1 MVDEIR
7 KGEIMNCIRVM
18 VFIGIIFILT
28 AIVIFC
34 ICYLK
39 KIIIKIY
46 NKWEKRGMLL
56 QNIAYPTG
64 GIYKDINCKREI
76 YFFFS
81 SANRSSRFAINLRE
95 LLSCLED
102 AEVQGDIPE
111 LSTEWWNEIGKIY
124 PEFRKEVE
132 KETDDISSTLQQGY
146 LYKKGRII
154 RSFFLCVYTEIW
166 ESNPRGAVKVY

>member
-1 MVDEIR
+1 
-7 KGEIMNCIRVM
+7 
-18 VFIGIIFILT
+18 
-28 AIVIFC
+28 
-34 ICYLK
+34 
-39 KIIIKIY
+39 
-46 NKWEKRGMLL
+46 MLL

-81 SANRSSRFAINLRE
+81 LANRSSRFAINLGE

-124 PEFRKEVE
+124 PRFRKEVE
-132 KETDDISSTLQQGY
+132 KETDDIGHTLHYGY

-154 RSFFLCVYTEIW
+154 RSFFCVYIL
-166 ESNPRGAVKVY
+166 PFLFIIL

>member
-18 VFIGIIFILT
+18 VFIGIIYILT

-34 ICYLK
+34 ICYFK
-39 KIIIKIY
+39 KIIVKIY
-46 NKWEKRGMLL
+46 NKWEKRGMLP
-56 QNIAYPTG
+56 QNIAYPIG

-111 LSTEWWNEIGKIY
+111 LSTEWWNEIGKI
-124 PEFRKEVE
+124 
-132 KETDDISSTLQQGY
+132 
-146 LYKKGRII
+146 
-154 RSFFLCVYTEIW
+154 
-166 ESNPRGAVKVY
+166 

>member
-1 MVDEIR
+1 MVNEIR

-18 VFIGIIFILT
+18 VFIGIIYILT

-34 ICYLK
+34 ICYFK
-39 KIIIKIY
+39 KIIVKIY
-46 NKWEKRGMLL
+46 NKWKKRGMLS
-56 QNIAYPTG
+56 QNIAYPIG
-64 GIYKDINCKREI
+64 EIYKDINCKREI

-111 LSTEWWNEIGKIY
+111 LSTEWLNEIGKIY

-132 KETDDISSTLQQGY
+132 KETDDIGPTLQ
-146 LYKKGRII
+146 
-154 RSFFLCVYTEIW
+154 
-166 ESNPRGAVKVY
+166 

>member
-1 MVDEIR
+1 MYQSNGLHRNNIY
-7 KGEIMNCIRVM
+7 INTYCN
-18 VFIGIIFILT
+18 ILH
-28 AIVIFC
+28 ILF
-34 ICYLK
+34 K
-39 KIIIKIY
+39 KIIVKIY

-64 GIYKDINCKREI
+64 GIYKDINYKREI

-81 SANRSSRFAINLRE
+81 SANRSSRFEINLRE

-132 KETDDISSTLQQGY
+132 KETDDIGPTLQ
-146 LYKKGRII
+146 
-154 RSFFLCVYTEIW
+154 
-166 ESNPRGAVKVY
+166 

>member
-1 MVDEIR
+1 
-7 KGEIMNCIRVM
+7 MNCIRAM
-18 VFIGIIFILT
+18 VFIEIIFIL
-28 AIVIFC
+28 ALIVILC
-34 ICYLK
+34 IYYLK
-39 KIIIKIY
+39 KIIVKIY
-46 NKWEKRGMLL
+46 NKWEKRGMLS

-81 SANRSSRFAINLRE
+81 SANRSSRFVINLRE

-124 PEFRKEVE
+124 PRFRKEVE
-132 KETDDISSTLQQGY
+132 KETDNIGLTLQ
-146 LYKKGRII
+146 
-154 RSFFLCVYTEIW
+154 
-166 ESNPRGAVKVY
+166 

>member
-34 ICYLK
+34 ICYFK
-39 KIIIKIY
+39 KIIVKIY
-46 NKWEKRGMLL
+46 NKWEKRGMLP
-56 QNIAYPTG
+56 QNIAYPIG

-132 KETDDISSTLQQGY
+132 KETDDIGSTLQ
-146 LYKKGRII
+146 
-154 RSFFLCVYTEIW
+154 
-166 ESNPRGAVKVY
+166 

>member
-34 ICYLK
+34 ICYFK
-39 KIIIKIY
+39 KIIVKIY
-46 NKWEKRGMLL
+46 NKWEKRGMLP
-56 QNIAYPTG
+56 QNIAYPIG

-81 SANRSSRFAINLRE
+81 LANRSSRFAINLGE

-124 PEFRKEVE
+124 PRFRKEVE
-132 KETDDISSTLQQGY
+132 KETDDIGSTLQ
-146 LYKKGRII
+146 
-154 RSFFLCVYTEIW
+154 
-166 ESNPRGAVKVY
+166 

>member
-1 MVDEIR
+1 
-7 KGEIMNCIRVM
+7 MNCIRAM
-18 VFIGIIFILT
+18 VFIEIIFIL
-28 AIVIFC
+28 AFIVILC
-34 ICYLK
+34 IYYLK
-39 KIIIKIY
+39 KIIVKIY
-46 NKWEKRGMLL
+46 NKWEKRGMLS

-81 SANRSSRFAINLRE
+81 SANRSSRFVINLRE

-124 PEFRKEVE
+124 PRFRKEVE
-132 KETDDISSTLQQGY
+132 KETDNIGPTLQ
-146 LYKKGRII
+146 
-154 RSFFLCVYTEIW
+154 
-166 ESNPRGAVKVY
+166 

>member
-1 MVDEIR
+1 
-7 KGEIMNCIRVM
+7 MNCIRAM
-18 VFIGIIFILT
+18 VFIEIIFIL
-28 AIVIFC
+28 ALIVILC
-34 ICYLK
+34 IYYLK
-39 KIIIKIY
+39 KIIVKIY
-46 NKWEKRGMLL
+46 NKWKKRGMLS

-81 SANRSSRFAINLRE
+81 SANRSSRFVINLRE

-124 PEFRKEVE
+124 PRFRKEVE
-132 KETDDISSTLQQGY
+132 KETDNIGPTLQ
-146 LYKKGRII
+146 
-154 RSFFLCVYTEIW
+154 
-166 ESNPRGAVKVY
+166 

>member
-1 MVDEIR
+1 
-7 KGEIMNCIRVM
+7 MNCIRAM
-18 VFIGIIFILT
+18 VFIEIIFIL
-28 AIVIFC
+28 ALIVILC
-34 ICYLK
+34 IYYLK
-39 KIIIKIY
+39 KIIVKIY
-46 NKWEKRGMLL
+46 NKWEKRGMLS

-81 SANRSSRFAINLRE
+81 SANRSSRFVINLRE

-124 PEFRKEVE
+124 PRFRKEVE
-132 KETDDISSTLQQGY
+132 KETDNIGSTLQ
-146 LYKKGRII
+146 
-154 RSFFLCVYTEIW
+154 
-166 ESNPRGAVKVY
+166 

>member
-1 MVDEIR
+1 MVNEIR

-18 VFIGIIFILT
+18 VFIGIIYILT

-34 ICYLK
+34 ICYFK
-39 KIIIKIY
+39 KII
-46 NKWEKRGMLL
+46 
-56 QNIAYPTG
+56 
-64 GIYKDINCKREI
+64 CKREI

-81 SANRSSRFAINLRE
+81 SANRSSRFAINLIE

-132 KETDDISSTLQQGY
+132 KETDDIGPTLQ
-146 LYKKGRII
+146 
-154 RSFFLCVYTEIW
+154 
-166 ESNPRGAVKVY
+166 

>member
-1 MVDEIR
+1 
-7 KGEIMNCIRVM
+7 MNCIRAM
-18 VFIGIIFILT
+18 VFIEIIFIL
-28 AIVIFC
+28 ALIVILC
-34 ICYLK
+34 IYYLK
-39 KIIIKIY
+39 KIIVKIY
-46 NKWEKRGMLL
+46 NKWEKRGMLS

-81 SANRSSRFAINLRE
+81 SANRSSRFVINLRE

-124 PEFRKEVE
+124 PRFRKEVE
-132 KETDDISSTLQQGY
+132 KETDNIGPTLQ
-146 LYKKGRII
+146 
-154 RSFFLCVYTEIW
+154 
-166 ESNPRGAVKVY
+166 

>member
-1 MVDEIR
+1 MTVELEKRYTYIQKFFESLSDEEFVRMMIECGIKSSKKTGREWLYKGVLSKLHEIVCVVVDEIR

-64 GIYKDINCKREI
+64 EIYKDINCKREI

-95 LLSCLED
+95 LLSC
-102 AEVQGDIPE
+102 
-111 LSTEWWNEIGKIY
+111 
-124 PEFRKEVE
+124 
-132 KETDDISSTLQQGY
+132 
-146 LYKKGRII
+146 
-154 RSFFLCVYTEIW
+154 
-166 ESNPRGAVKVY
+166 

>member
-46 NKWEKRGMLL
+46 NKWESRGMLL

-64 GIYKDINCKREI
+64 EIYKDINCKEK
-76 YFFFS
+76 FTFS
-81 SANRSSRFAINLRE
+81 FLR
-95 LLSCLED
+95 LTVPVDL
-102 AEVQGDIPE
+102 
-111 LSTEWWNEIGKIY
+111 
-124 PEFRKEVE
+124 R
-132 KETDDISSTLQQGY
+132 
-146 LYKKGRII
+146 
-154 RSFFLCVYTEIW
+154 
-166 ESNPRGAVKVY
+166 

>member
-1 MVDEIR
+1 MTVELEKRYTYIQKFFESLSDEEFVRMMI
-7 KGEIMNCIRVM
+7 EC
-18 VFIGIIFILT
+18 GIKSS
-28 AIVIFC
+28 
-34 ICYLK
+34 K
-39 KIIIKIY
+39 KIIVKIY
-46 NKWEKRGMLL
+46 NKWEKRGMLS
-56 QNIAYPTG
+56 QNIAYPIG

-124 PEFRKEVE
+124 PRFRKEVE
-132 KETDDISSTLQQGY
+132 KETDDIGPTLQ
-146 LYKKGRII
+146 
-154 RSFFLCVYTEIW
+154 
-166 ESNPRGAVKVY
+166 

>member
-1 MVDEIR
+1 
-7 KGEIMNCIRVM
+7 
-18 VFIGIIFILT
+18 
-28 AIVIFC
+28 
-34 ICYLK
+34 
-39 KIIIKIY
+39 
-46 NKWEKRGMLL
+46 MLL

-64 GIYKDINCKREI
+64 RIYKDINCKREI

-111 LSTEWWNEIGKIY
+111 LSTEWRNEIGKIY

-132 KETDDISSTLQQGY
+132 KETDDIGSTLQ
-146 LYKKGRII
+146 
-154 RSFFLCVYTEIW
+154 
-166 ESNPRGAVKVY
+166 

>member
-1 MVDEIR
+1 
-7 KGEIMNCIRVM
+7 MNCIRVM
-18 VFIGIIFILT
+18 VFIGIIYILT

-34 ICYLK
+34 ICY
-39 KIIIKIY
+39 
-46 NKWEKRGMLL
+46 
-56 QNIAYPTG
+56 YPIG
-64 GIYKDINCKREI
+64 EIYKDINCKREI

-132 KETDDISSTLQQGY
+132 KETDDIGPTLQ
-146 LYKKGRII
+146 
-154 RSFFLCVYTEIW
+154 
-166 ESNPRGAVKVY
+166 